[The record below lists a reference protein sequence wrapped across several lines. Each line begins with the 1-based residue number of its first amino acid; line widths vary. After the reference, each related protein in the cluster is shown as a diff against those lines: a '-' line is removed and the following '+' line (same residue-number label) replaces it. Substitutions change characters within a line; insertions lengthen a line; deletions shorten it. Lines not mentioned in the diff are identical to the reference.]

1 MKAINITLALL
12 FSLMTLACTPD
23 NSSKTKLFE
32 DQRNALDKAKGV
44 ENTVQQQLLD
54 TQKNAEKQTQ

>member
-1 MKAINITLALL
+1 
-12 FSLMTLACTPD
+12 MTLACTPD